1 MRRAVI
7 FCDERLPD
15 QKISVRAAQIGTC
28 GKDAIPVFQVK
39 PAIILIRHLP
49 DILQAEAMAGFIFF
63 GGGEMGKF
71 PLGIW
76 HRCVFDGDR
85 YVAAVSIEGDR
96 DPAFLGTF
104 LAFYGFHCVSQQ
116 VRQDDAEFSVIQKYP
131 VREPSIDFKQ
141 GIIRKVFVKMTDYGI
156 CHRLVGHDIIY
167 LLTEFRELF
176 HIVF

>member
-28 GKDAIPVFQVK
+28 GKDAILVFQVK
-39 PAIILIRHLP
+39 PAIILICHLP
-49 DILQAEAMAGFIFF
+49 DIFQAKAMAGFIFF

-85 YVAAVSIEGDR
+85 YVAAVGIEGDR
-96 DPAFLGTF
+96 DPAFFGIFCAL
-104 LAFYGFHCVSQQ
+104 YGVHCVSQQ

-131 VREPSIDFKQ
+131 VRKPSIDLKP
-141 GIIRKVFVKMTDYGI
+141 GVIRKVFVKITDNGI
-156 CHRLVGHDIIY
+156 YYRLVGHDIIY